1 MLRQGHPVGF
11 TSVLFVPC
19 LPSIREVA
27 LTELAAV
34 LLDVDGTLID
44 SNDAHARAWAEVLEE
59 FGHDAG
65 FDEARPLIGMGGDKV
80 LPALT
85 GLAEES
91 PEGQRILQRRGQLF
105 RERYLSGL
113 RPCPGARA
121 LVERMRAAGLELVV
135 ATSASQED
143 LQPLLEQAGVADL
156 IEQATNAAAAERSK
170 PDPDI
175 VVAALRRTGQAAQH
189 VLGDTPYDVEAAR
202 RAGVGVVAVRCG
214 GWGDAEL
221 EGAMA
226 VYDDPAAILARWEES
241 PFGRRTAGR

>member
-1 MLRQGHPVGF
+1 M
-11 TSVLFVPC
+11 
-19 LPSIREVA
+19 
-27 LTELAAV
+27 TELHAV

-59 FGHDAG
+59 FGHEAG
-65 FDEARPLIGMGGDKV
+65 FEEARPLIGMGGDKV

-91 PEGQRILQRRGQLF
+91 PEGQRILARRGEIF
-105 RERYLSGL
+105 RERHLREL

-156 IEQATNAAAAERSK
+156 IEQTTNADDAEDSK

-175 VVAALRRTGQAAQH
+175 VAAVLRCTGRAAEH
-189 VLGDTPYDVEAAR
+189 VLMLGDTPYDVEAAH

-214 GWGDAEL
+214 GWGDADL

-241 PFGRRTAGR
+241 PFGRRTARR